1 MKLSPL
7 CDTRIHTLAPLLG
20 PIGAGLG
27 LASSAMAAAGAAAGG
42 GGAASSEAAA
52 RITNLLEMGLG
63 FLGKKAT
70 EVNLEE
76 DDMVVEDGITT
87 PEAMH
92 ERLVAAMAKISLS
105 KTSLKGNGFLG
116 V

>member
-1 MKLSPL
+1 M
-7 CDTRIHTLAPLLG
+7 APLLG

-27 LASSAMAAAGAAAGG
+27 LASSTGASAVAAAAGG
-42 GGAASSEAAA
+42 GGAASSAAA

-76 DDMVVEDGITT
+76 DDMVAEEGITT

-92 ERLVAAMAKISLS
+92 ERLVAAMAKISAPLFC
-105 KTSLKGNGFLG
+105 SLKPKPAL
-116 V
+116 